1 MEDYFLERSA
11 ERDAVRHEERV
22 RAALSGYL
30 RELVAEEAI
39 VGGDE
44 HTLRVAYPVL
54 RERRLRFADSA
65 RGLILEGPG
74 HGSGAGDA
82 PGDSVLDWLREE
94 IAQVLDRRWRL
105 PDLARPGGQ
114 GVQRA
119 EAEGISRVGNWAC
132 IARRETMLAALRRAR
147 AKGAPLTLADEDLRF
162 RSVTSRRAP
171 APDIRIVALR
181 DVSGSMGDEKK
192 QLCRSFFYW
201 LTGFVRRQYGP
212 LEIIY
217 IIHHTEAQRV
227 SEDEFFR
234 RAESGGTK
242 VSAAY
247 RLAAEYGAQ
256 SHGRGQQA
264 IVLHF
269 TDGDNWGDAD
279 NRLARD
285 LVQGM
290 LPLIGLF
297 AYVEVRPHGRPSGLG
312 STLAEIA
319 DPRFRSLRVTDRQS
333 VLGAL
338 DELFGIDVTG

>member
-11 ERDAVRHEERV
+11 ERDAARHEERL
-22 RAALSGYL
+22 RAALTGYL
-30 RELVAEEAI
+30 RELVSEEAI
-39 VGGDE
+39 IGGE
-44 HTLRVAYPVL
+44 ERNLRVSYPVL
-54 RERRLRFADSA
+54 RERRLRFADA
-65 RGLILEGPG
+65 GRGLLIEGPG
-74 HGSGAGDA
+74 NGSGAGDA
-82 PGDSVLDWLREE
+82 PGENVLDWLREE

-105 PDLARPGGQ
+105 PDIAPPGGRGLQRNEAESLTRIGSWASLARRQ
-114 GVQRA
+114 SMLLALTRTRVQ
-119 EAEGISRVGNWAC
+119 
-132 IARRETMLAALRRAR
+132 
-147 AKGAPLTLADEDLRF
+147 GAPLALRQEDLRF
-162 RSVTSRRAP
+162 RSVRSQRAP
-171 APDIRIVALR
+171 APDVRIVALR

-201 LTGFVRRQYGP
+201 LTGFIRRSYGP

-217 IIHHTEAQRV
+217 VIHHTEAQRV
-227 SEDEFFR
+227 SEEEFFR

-247 RLAAEYGAQ
+247 RLAAEYGAE
-256 SHGRGQQA
+256 SFGRGQQS

-290 LPLIGLF
+290 LPMIGLF

-312 STLAEIA
+312 STLSEIA
-319 DPRFRSLRVTDRQS
+319 DPSFRSLRVTDRQS

-338 DELFGIDVTG
+338 DQLFSAEGA